1 LDAPFRGEARA
12 PLPPNGTRA
21 PALLIVCRRP
31 WRAGPKLFSPN
42 CLFSVVVLD
51 CSGRRPSFE
60 NPELPLLPRKAL
72 ILMNLRRWNQKLS
85 VKSVSRSGIRAEVE
99 QLYPLLS
106 GNKSRQKQV
115 VNYGAIE

>member
-1 LDAPFRGEARA
+1 MSPVSGRDSRA
-12 PLPPNGTRA
+12 FCSRTEHVLPHFGCLPW
-21 PALLIVCRRP
+21 ALAC
-31 WRAGPKLFSPN
+31 WSKSFSPA